1 MKVTLHINSHSF
13 TGCRFVLSFDMPIG
27 TEFILLTSF
36 DATFNSDEVFGSV
49 ISTHAYFLIGPYLRV
64 QISAFN
70 FSDLFGCEIV
80 HWTALPYL
88 FFRMYVSE

>member
-13 TGCRFVLSFDMPIG
+13 TGCRLFYLLICLLALNPSF
-27 TEFILLTSF
+27 LTSF

-70 FSDLFGCEIV
+70 FSDLFGCVIV